1 MGAIV
6 EVEVLLR
13 AGHSERSETQ
23 LREGDRAWEGS
34 VERNRAPMDKN
45 RIRGDA
51 GQGEQAMNC
60 EAVVVKGQAA

>member
-1 MGAIV
+1 M
-6 EVEVLLR
+6 
-13 AGHSERSETQ
+13 
-23 LREGDRAWEGS
+23 
-34 VERNRAPMDKN
+34 NKN